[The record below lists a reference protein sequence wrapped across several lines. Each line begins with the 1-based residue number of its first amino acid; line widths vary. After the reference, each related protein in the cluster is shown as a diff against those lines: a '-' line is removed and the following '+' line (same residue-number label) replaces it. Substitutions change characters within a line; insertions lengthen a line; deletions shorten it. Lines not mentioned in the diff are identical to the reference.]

1 MLGSNL
7 PERFSFSHF
16 EFFGQTWLS
25 HHHEYLRLIL
35 VGDVVAILPTSQREE
50 MLLTREEVLLTSDEK

>member
-1 MLGSNL
+1 
-7 PERFSFSHF
+7 
-16 EFFGQTWLS
+16 
-25 HHHEYLRLIL
+25 LRLIL